1 MQKKELF
8 KTRVVLCCHV
18 PGIDFYI
25 SQTEVIKLLN
35 LNMYRDVIL
44 IEGAIPFDSIK
55 YVTGSEFDNL
65 RSSLIFLL

>member
-1 MQKKELF
+1 M
-8 KTRVVLCCHV
+8 CCHV

-44 IEGAIPFDSIK
+44 IEGDIPFDSIK
-55 YVTGSEFDNL
+55 YVTDSEFDN
-65 RSSLIFLL
+65 